1 MNKFIEAAQPHLP
14 LMIYTLIAFAA
25 VMLVVSVVK
34 IFLRKRTERLRAL
47 ARQNNVLF
55 SRLLTPNELDE
66 RDPVITQQQAKG
78 PILRGGRRPM
88 LSDNGPAVDLS
99 MFNNRTENAE
109 PARPLPQGLGV
120 TDSMALG
127 AERSPIMKHQSI
139 NAAVVKDV
147 SIIGEFEPLNEQI
160 GDIQT
165 ENSNHASS
173 VHQPLEMTSTAVQPI
188 GSEGAD
194 VVVSEAS
201 YEKILVLSQ
210 REYHFFERL
219 LDRLETFH
227 SGQGFMLLNNVRLG
241 RFVRTDNT
249 NAINLINHK
258 SVDFVIINS
267 QCKAVAVIQCQDRQ
281 AQEKAVIKEICVKA
295 GIEYFELN
303 DEYDTSVM
311 NQISKVLNLNEHQ
324 ERNIA

>member
-99 MFNNRTENAE
+99 MFNNRTENTE
-109 PARPLPQGLGV
+109 PPRPLPQGLGV
-120 TDSMALG
+120 TDSIAFG
-127 AERSPIMKHQSI
+127 VERSPLMKHQSI

-160 GDIQT
+160 DDIQT
-165 ENSNHASS
+165 EENNYVSS
-173 VHQPLEMTSTAVQPI
+173 VHQPLEMTSIAVQPI
-188 GSEGAD
+188 GSEGVD

-210 REYHFFERL
+210 REYHFLERL

-281 AQEKAVIKEICVKA
+281 TQEKAVIREICVKA
-295 GIEYFELN
+295 GIEYFELG
-303 DEYDTSVM
+303 DEYDAAIM